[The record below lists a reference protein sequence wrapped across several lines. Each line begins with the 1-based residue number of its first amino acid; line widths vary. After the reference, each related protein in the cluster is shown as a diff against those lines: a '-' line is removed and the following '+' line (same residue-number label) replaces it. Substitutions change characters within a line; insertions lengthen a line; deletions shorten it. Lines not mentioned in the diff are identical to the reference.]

1 MEGRTE
7 EEQARLINEGTNP
20 KREYKQEYV
29 MDFSE
34 MKLSSPEMKAFA
46 QLLLGLSSNIVLQD
60 NVSHISTS
68 RSNPFTIAYIATKNM
83 MYVIVDGKLERHY

>member
-34 MKLSSPEMKAFA
+34 MKLSSPEMEAFA
-46 QLLLGLSSNIVLQD
+46 QLLLGLSNNIVLQD
-60 NVSHISTS
+60 NVLHISTS